1 MNRKEKWQQQRKAAN
16 FKLSLI
22 MILLIIIVLAP
33 LSYFVLTGLNKTQ
46 EPKKEVATVSKQ
58 ETKGSTQSSSKSQA
72 TEQTT
77 NSKIDTSKWISVQ
90 EEAWVP
96 TLMYHHI
103 TPEITD
109 SNCLAPEDFELQL
122 DALKK
127 ADYTTV
133 SPEEVY
139 LILTENKKPIQKV
152 VCLTFD
158 DGFDD
163 FYKNAY
169 PLLKKYNM
177 KATSFVVTSFLNK
190 ISYLTDQQVLEMK
203 KSGLVSFQSHTVSHQ
218 SMESLSA
225 QDQLEQLQASKKHLD
240 DLLQQDT
247 LAICYPSGKFADN
260 TAELATQAGYKLGF
274 TTQPGFAAKS
284 DGLLT
289 LSRIRISS
297 NMTGNEVLNTLK
309 AAANH

>member
-33 LSYFVLTGLNKTQ
+33 LSYSALTILDKTQ
-46 EPKKEVATVSKQ
+46 EPKKEAATISKQ
-58 ETKGSTQSSSKSQA
+58 ETKKSTQA
-72 TEQTT
+72 
-77 NSKIDTSKWISVQ
+77 NSKPKTVATTDPSKPDTSKWISVQ

-109 SNCLAPEDFELQL
+109 NNCLAPEDFESQL
-122 DALKK
+122 DSLKK
-127 ADYTTV
+127 AGYITV
-133 SPEEVY
+133 SPEELY
-139 LILTENKKPIQKV
+139 LILTENKKPAKKV
-152 VCLTFD
+152 LCLTFD
-158 DGFDD
+158 DGFND
-163 FYKNAY
+163 FYNNAY

-177 KATSFVVTSFLNK
+177 KATSFVVTNLLNK
-190 ISYLTDQQVLEMK
+190 ASYLTDQQILEMK

-218 SMESLSA
+218 SMESLSS
-225 QDQLEQLQASKKHLD
+225 QDQLEQLQASKKYLD

-247 LAICYPSGKFADN
+247 LAICYPSGKFNDDTAD
-260 TAELATQAGYKLGF
+260 LATQANYKLGF

-289 LSRIRISS
+289 LSRTRISS

-309 AAANH
+309 VAENH

>member
-33 LSYFVLTGLNKTQ
+33 LSYFALTGLNKTQ
-46 EPKKEVATVSKQ
+46 EPKKEATTTSESKIK
-58 ETKGSTQSSSKSQA
+58 ESTHSSSKSQA
-72 TEQTT
+72 VATT
-77 NSKIDTSKWISVQ
+77 DSNKPDTSKWISVQ

-109 SNCLAPEDFELQL
+109 SNCLAPEDFESQL

-133 SPEEVY
+133 SPEEAY
-139 LILTENKKPIQKV
+139 LILTENKKPAKKV

-190 ISYLTDQQVLEMK
+190 VSYLTDQQVLEMK

-218 SMESLSA
+218 SMESLNV
-225 QDQLEQLQASKKHLD
+225 QGQLEQLQASKKHLD

-247 LAICYPSGKFADN
+247 LAVCYPSGKFNDN

-289 LSRIRISS
+289 LSRTRISS

-309 AAANH
+309 VAENN